1 MKYLL
6 NGLLVLLIL
15 SSCSEQP
22 AIQEYSAEVD
32 EVFADWDAASPGASM
47 AIIRDGQVEYAK
59 GYGMANME
67 YAIPNVSN
75 TVFRI
80 GSTSK
85 QFTAACIVLLAEQGK
100 LKLADNLSNY
110 FPEFPD
116 YANDITVR
124 HLLNHTSGVRD
135 YLTLAY
141 LTGYGDDDFY
151 TDEDVMKHLV
161 NQQEL
166 NFSPGSEFLYSNS
179 GYWLLGQVVKQVS
192 GVSMAVY
199 ADEHIFKPLA
209 MSNTHFHDNNSM
221 IVVNRASGYRPV
233 KDHYEISMTQL
244 EMIGDGGIFTTVED
258 IAKWVDNF
266 TTHKVGS
273 QEFTNTMQ
281 TRGILTSGD
290 TINYALGLNVTTYK
304 GMDVIRHGGAFV
316 GFRAELVRFPAEGVA
331 VTVLA
336 NRSDGQP
343 SQRANQIADVIF
355 ADILE
360 TDEKEVASEKETET
374 YIPSSEVLNAYVGS
388 YWSDENMEY
397 NNILIKNDTLYTGN
411 YKLIP
416 VAEGEFVLE
425 VAPEIKLSFNGD
437 DLTLVVPGGAPQ
449 VYVAYVQTEYDQAY
463 LTMLSGNYYS
473 EELQVYYKI
482 EMKGEELMLFVNDK
496 EISPLKSAKGDVF
509 VNDDIGTFEFTRTR
523 DMISGFTLAAGRV
536 KNLKFSKK

>member
-6 NGLLVLLIL
+6 YGLLAILIL
-15 SSCSEQP
+15 SSCSKQP

-67 YAIPNVSN
+67 YAIPNASN

-100 LKLADNLSNY
+100 LNLEDRLSKF
-110 FPEFPD
+110 FPFPD
-116 YANDITVR
+116 YANKITLR

-141 LTGYGDDDFY
+141 LAGYDDDDFY

-192 GVSMAVY
+192 GVTMAVY
-199 ADEHIFKPLA
+199 ADEHVFKPLA
-209 MSNTHFHDNNSM
+209 MKNTHFHDNNSM
-221 IVVNRASGYRPV
+221 IVVNRAAGYRPV
-233 KDHYEISMTQL
+233 DDHYEISMTQL
-244 EMIGDGGIFTTVED
+244 EMIGDGGIFTTIED

-281 TRGILTSGD
+281 TRGILNSGD
-290 TINYALGLNVTTYK
+290 TINYALGLNVTSYK
-304 GMDVIRHGGAFV
+304 GMDIIRHGGAFV
-316 GFRAELVRFPAEGVA
+316 GFRAELVRFPTKGLA

-343 SQRANQIADVIF
+343 SRRANQIADILF

-360 TDEKEVASEKETET
+360 ADEKEVIPVQENEAYYPSAESLNT
-374 YIPSSEVLNAYVGS
+374 YAGS
-388 YWSDENMEY
+388 YWSDKNMEY
-397 NNILIKNDTLYTGN
+397 NNIILKNDTLYTGT
-411 YKLIP
+411 YALLP

-425 VAPEIKLSFNGD
+425 VAPEIKLRFDEDSLILAF
-437 DLTLVVPGGAPQ
+437 PGRAPQ
-449 VYVAYVQTEYDQAY
+449 VYVAYVRPEYNQAY

-473 EELQVYYKI
+473 EELQAYYKI
-482 EMKGEELMLFVNDK
+482 ELTGDELVLFVNDK

-509 VNDDIGTFEFTRTR
+509 VNDDIGTFEFTRTNDR
-523 DMISGFTLAAGRV
+523 ISGFTLAAGRV
-536 KNLKFSKK
+536 KNLKFLKK